1 MDPKHCQRKLDI
13 VLNIAALV
21 SLISML
27 LASHAAAAT
36 PPLKIKKEV
45 EGKGFVFFTTHDE
58 IVAGAKK
65 ERKLS
70 VSSGLEMS
78 NFKPWINAFKQK
90 YPFISDVHI
99 EEIVGS
105 EGHQRFILQI
115 KSGRAT
121 TWDITHVDIDF
132 YPEYIPYLMKYDI
145 LRMAKQGVLK
155 IDSRMIHPVDRNMI
169 APTSVLS
176 AVSYN
181 RALIADDKVP
191 TKWEDFLKPE
201 LGGKKFAMLLRPS
214 WLASLVSAWGLEKT
228 LDFARKIPAQQPI
241 WLSGGGGRANTGVAA
256 GEYPIYLGSNYSGV
270 KRAMMRRDP
279 TMNLRY
285 KVPEP
290 APLRALQDGTAI
302 LHTAEHPHTAL
313 LWLEFL
319 ASPEGQEII
328 DKYEPLKA
336 SVFTANSAISQ
347 EVRGK
352 DLSVVDW
359 HHFAKFQE
367 YSEKIIGALGFPKAD
382 K

>member
-1 MDPKHCQRKLDI
+1 MKISFRLI
-13 VLNIAALV
+13 LLV
-21 SLISML
+21 FLKVTFAFG
-27 LASHAAAAT
+27 ASPTA
-36 PPLKIKKEV
+36 PPLKAKQDADA
-45 EGKGFVFFTTHDE
+45 KGFVFFATHDE

-65 ERKLS
+65 EGKVR
-70 VSSGLEMS
+70 VSSGLEIS
-78 NFKPWINAFKQK
+78 NFKPWISAFKQR
-90 YPFISDVHI
+90 YPFITDVHI
-99 EEIVGS
+99 EEIVGA
-105 EGHQRFILQI
+105 EAHQRFILEI
-115 KSGRAT
+115 KSGQARG
-121 TWDITHVDIDF
+121 WDVIHVDIDF
-132 YPEYIPYLMKYDI
+132 YPEYVPFLMKQDI

-155 IDSRMIHPVDRNMI
+155 IDSRMIHPGDRNII

-176 AVSYN
+176 TVSYN

-191 TKWEDFLKPE
+191 TRWEDYLKPE
-201 LGGKKFAMLLRPS
+201 LRGKKFAMLFRPS
-214 WLASLVSAWGLEKT
+214 WLASLVPAWGMERT
-228 LDFARKIPAQQPI
+228 LDFARKLPAQQPV

-290 APLRALQDGTAI
+290 TPLRALQDGIGI
-302 LHTAEHPHTAL
+302 LHTAEHPYAAL
-313 LWLEFL
+313 LWLEFI

-336 SVFTANSAISQ
+336 SVFTPNSALSQ

-352 DLSVVDW
+352 ELSVVDW

-367 YSEKIIGALGFPKAD
+367 YSERIIDAFGFPKAA

>member
-1 MDPKHCQRKLDI
+1 
-13 VLNIAALV
+13 
-21 SLISML
+21 
-27 LASHAAAAT
+27 
-36 PPLKIKKEV
+36 
-45 EGKGFVFFTTHDE
+45 
-58 IVAGAKK
+58 
-65 ERKLS
+65 
-70 VSSGLEMS
+70 
-78 NFKPWINAFKQK
+78 
-90 YPFISDVHI
+90 
-99 EEIVGS
+99 
-105 EGHQRFILQI
+105 
-115 KSGRAT
+115 
-121 TWDITHVDIDF
+121 
-132 YPEYIPYLMKYDI
+132 
-145 LRMAKQGVLK
+145 
-155 IDSRMIHPVDRNMI
+155 
-169 APTSVLS
+169 
-176 AVSYN
+176 VSYN

>member
-1 MDPKHCQRKLDI
+1 
-13 VLNIAALV
+13 
-21 SLISML
+21 
-27 LASHAAAAT
+27 
-36 PPLKIKKEV
+36 
-45 EGKGFVFFTTHDE
+45 
-58 IVAGAKK
+58 
-65 ERKLS
+65 
-70 VSSGLEMS
+70 
-78 NFKPWINAFKQK
+78 
-90 YPFISDVHI
+90 
-99 EEIVGS
+99 
-105 EGHQRFILQI
+105 
-115 KSGRAT
+115 
-121 TWDITHVDIDF
+121 
-132 YPEYIPYLMKYDI
+132 
-145 LRMAKQGVLK
+145 
-155 IDSRMIHPVDRNMI
+155 
-169 APTSVLS
+169 
-176 AVSYN
+176 
-181 RALIADDKVP
+181 
-191 TKWEDFLKPE
+191 
-201 LGGKKFAMLLRPS
+201 MLLRPS

-328 DKYEPLKA
+328 DKYEPFKA

-359 HHFAKFQE
+359 HHFAKISGIQREDNRSFGF
-367 YSEKIIGALGFPKAD
+367 SESG
-382 K
+382 

>member
-1 MDPKHCQRKLDI
+1 MKLPPLMKISLGLSLLI
-13 VLNIAALV
+13 VLNVTLAFSASPTAPL
-21 SLISML
+21 LKAKQDADAKDFISF
-27 LASHAAAAT
+27 
-36 PPLKIKKEV
+36 K
-45 EGKGFVFFTTHDE
+45 THDE

-65 ERKLS
+65 EGRLR
-70 VSSGLEMS
+70 VSSGLETS
-78 NFKPWINAFKQK
+78 NFKPWINAFKQR
-90 YPFISDVHI
+90 YPFIASVHV
-99 EEIVGS
+99 EEIVGT
-105 EGHQRFILQI
+105 EAHQRFILEI
-115 KSGRAT
+115 KSGQARG
-121 TWDITHVDIDF
+121 WDVIHVDIDF
-132 YPEYIPYLMKYDI
+132 YPEYVPYLMKHDI
-145 LRMAKQGVLK
+145 LRMAKEGVLK
-155 IDSRMIHPVDRNMI
+155 IDSRMIHPSDRNII

-176 AVSYN
+176 TVSYN

-191 TKWEDFLKPE
+191 AKWEDYLKPE
-201 LGGKKFAMLLRPS
+201 LRGKKFALLLRPS
-214 WLASLVSAWGLEKT
+214 WLASLVPAWGLERI

-290 APLRALQDGTAI
+290 TPLRALQDGI
-302 LHTAEHPHTAL
+302 GVIHTAEHPHAAL
-313 LWLEFL
+313 LWLEFI

-352 DLSVVDW
+352 ELSVVDW

-367 YSEKIIGALGFPKAD
+367 YSEKIIEALGFPKAT